1 MTRPGRRRV
10 VLAGAC
16 GAIFWPGAFIFGLP
30 GVLGENWE
38 AAFAVG
44 RAELGRVMFVL
55 LAGVGFFM
63 FIVGRL
69 QERSGTRPM
78 AVTGAALAGL
88 STISLGWSSGIQGV
102 YLWAFSVGAASAFVY
117 IPSLT
122 VVQQWFPERRGLA
135 SGLVNLA
142 FGLSAAIIS
151 PVAGWLLPVLGSGK
165 TTTALGAAALAF
177 GLPAAFLITGPG
189 RDAPLDREGP
199 DTAPLPVRPV
209 SMTLGESIRT
219 RSFWCLWFTWAL
231 AGSAGISM
239 VVLSTAFGSDR
250 GLSIQESVIILTAFN
265 LTNGVS
271 RLLCGYIS
279 DRLGR
284 RRVMGFVFAA
294 AGLAYWSLPWVQ
306 GLTWWSVLAAMVGC
320 SFGTLFAVSAP
331 LAGERF
337 GMAHFGSIFGLIFT
351 AYGFLAGALGPW
363 LSGVVLDRTGGD
375 FRMVFGYL
383 GCFLV
388 LASLLIM
395 AVGPA
400 PAAGTRGNE

>member
-1 MTRPGRRRV
+1 
-10 VLAGAC
+10 
-16 GAIFWPGAFIFGLP
+16 
-30 GVLGENWE
+30 
-38 AAFAVG
+38 
-44 RAELGRVMFVL
+44 
-55 LAGVGFFM
+55 
-63 FIVGRL
+63 
-69 QERSGTRPM
+69 
-78 AVTGAALAGL
+78 
-88 STISLGWSSGIQGV
+88 
-102 YLWAFSVGAASAFVY
+102 
-117 IPSLT
+117 
-122 VVQQWFPERRGLA
+122 
-135 SGLVNLA
+135 
-142 FGLSAAIIS
+142 
-151 PVAGWLLPVLGSGK
+151 
-165 TTTALGAAALAF
+165 
-177 GLPAAFLITGPG
+177 
-189 RDAPLDREGP
+189 
-199 DTAPLPVRPV
+199 
-209 SMTLGESIRT
+209 
-219 RSFWCLWFTWAL
+219 
-231 AGSAGISM
+231 M